1 MSVPLPSITSTE
13 VPGRRATV
21 RANSA
26 IHSTLIDART
36 TPRSEPSTGDRERGH
51 ESGRVLH
58 AVDQVVA
65 EHELVRPKGLLKIGP
80 VGYVE
85 PDRARIGRAGE
96 AAVGSGNAKPAN
108 PGNVCG
114 QLGERTVAV
123 RRIER
128 HPLMSTSEDAEEGA
142 RGIDDLALRRFA
154 AARQIDQLRAHQF
167 GPLGAG
173 ALEAVHTFEHERNDG
188 EEGEDDQS
196 GADAEDRLM
205 TPRPLRRCVARRC
218 LDVPH

>member
-1 MSVPLPSITSTE
+1 LAGE
-13 VPGRRATV
+13 VLAEELCRVRGAADERAAPVDHEYRSARAARHGPRELGDPFHPDRRQDDAAE
-21 RANSA
+21 RAV
-26 IHSTLIDART
+26 LM
-36 TPRSEPSTGDRERGH
+36 GDGERGH

-108 PGNVCG
+108 RGNVCS

-154 AARQIDQLRAHQF
+154 AARQID
-167 GPLGAG
+167 
-173 ALEAVHTFEHERNDG
+173 
-188 EEGEDDQS
+188 
-196 GADAEDRLM
+196 
-205 TPRPLRRCVARRC
+205 
-218 LDVPH
+218 

>member
-108 PGNVCG
+108 AGNVCS

-154 AARQIDQLRAHQF
+154 AARQID
-167 GPLGAG
+167 
-173 ALEAVHTFEHERNDG
+173 
-188 EEGEDDQS
+188 
-196 GADAEDRLM
+196 
-205 TPRPLRRCVARRC
+205 
-218 LDVPH
+218 

>member
-1 MSVPLPSITSTE
+1 
-13 VPGRRATV
+13 
-21 RANSA
+21 
-26 IHSTLIDART
+26 
-36 TPRSEPSTGDRERGH
+36 
-51 ESGRVLH
+51 VLH

-114 QLGERTVAV
+114 QLGKRTVAV

-142 RGIDDLALRRFA
+142 RGIDDLTLRRFA
-154 AARQIDQLRAHQF
+154 AARQID
-167 GPLGAG
+167 
-173 ALEAVHTFEHERNDG
+173 
-188 EEGEDDQS
+188 
-196 GADAEDRLM
+196 
-205 TPRPLRRCVARRC
+205 
-218 LDVPH
+218 